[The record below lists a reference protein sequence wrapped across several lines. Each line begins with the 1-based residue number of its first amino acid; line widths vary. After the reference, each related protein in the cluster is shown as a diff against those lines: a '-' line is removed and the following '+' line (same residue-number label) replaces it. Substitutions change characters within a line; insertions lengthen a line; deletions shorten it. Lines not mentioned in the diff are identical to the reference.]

1 MMPKYSRLV
10 ISASSLIFGMAA
22 CIGVS
27 SAAEPVLQRKGTA
40 SFYSDKFQGRK
51 TASGERFDQRKPTA
65 ASNTL
70 PLGSKAKVTNLETG
84 KTTEV
89 EITDR
94 GPKGRTVDLSKE
106 AAAQV
111 GLDRKEGVAPV
122 KVEAKP
128 SEQPDAKTREAVAA
142 KAGRKTGSR

>member
-10 ISASSLIFGMAA
+10 ISASSLILGIASYA
-22 CIGVS
+22 GLS
-27 SAAEPVLQRKGTA
+27 SAAEPAVKQKGTA

-51 TASGERFDQRKPTA
+51 TASGEHFDQRKPTA
-65 ASNTL
+65 ASNSL

-128 SEQPDAKTREAVAA
+128 SDQPNHRARKAVAA
-142 KAGRKTGSR
+142 KAVQNTGSR